1 MFDVLNDVPGYLVA
15 ILGLLIAVVIGS
27 VMIDGLHTH
36 FTGDPTVTNETLTAS
51 EKFSNRFLSG
61 WDLFVVTMVFIIF
74 GGSVWLAYRL
84 PASPVLL
91 WGGLLY
97 LVVVIFASMIVSNVY
112 DKMLNNSITF
122 ADKVAQMT
130 FFPIIMNNLMI
141 IAIIYIVT
149 ITTVLMIG
157 GDSGTGGMV

>member
-1 MFDVLNDVPGYLVA
+1 MFEVLDEVPGYLII

-27 VMIDGLHTH
+27 IMIEGLHDH
-36 FTGDPTVTNETLTAS
+36 FVADTTITNETLSVTD
-51 EKFSNRFLSG
+51 KFNTRFLSA
-61 WDLFVVTMVFIIF
+61 WDLFSVTLVFIIF
-74 GGSVWLAYRL
+74 GGSIWLAYKF
-84 PASPVLL
+84 PANAVML

-97 LVVVIFASMIVSNVY
+97 LVIVVFASMIVSNVY
-112 DKMLNNSITF
+112 DKMLNSSIMF

-130 FFPIIMNNLMI
+130 FFPIIMNNIMI

-157 GDSGTGGMV
+157 GGSGVGGME

>member
-1 MFDVLNDVPGYLVA
+1 MFDVLNDVPGYVVA

-27 VMIDGLHTH
+27 VMINGLNTQLI
-36 FTGDPTVTNETLTAS
+36 GDPTTTNETLTAS
-51 EKFSNRFLSG
+51 EKFSTRFLSG
-61 WDLFVVTMVFIIF
+61 WDLFSVTMVLIMF
-74 GGSVWLAYRL
+74 GGSIWLAYRL

-97 LVVVIFASMIVSNVY
+97 LVVVIFASMIVSNIY
-112 DKMLNNSITF
+112 DKMLNSSVTF
-122 ADKVAQMT
+122 ANKVAEMT
-130 FFPIIMNNLMI
+130 FFPIIMNNIMI

-157 GDSGTGGMV
+157 SEGGAGGTI

>member
-27 VMIDGLHTH
+27 VVIDGLNDH
-36 FTGDPTVTNETLTAS
+36 FIADPTSSNETLTAS
-51 EKFSNRFLSG
+51 EKFSTRFLSG
-61 WDLFVVTMVFIIF
+61 WDLFSVTMVIIMF
-74 GGSVWLAYRL
+74 GGSIWLAYRL

-97 LVVVIFASMIVSNVY
+97 LVVVVFASMIISNVY
-112 DKMLNNSITF
+112 DKMLNASIVF

-130 FFPIIMNNLMI
+130 FFPIIMNNIMI

-157 GDSGTGGMV
+157 SDSGAGGTV

>member
-27 VMIDGLHTH
+27 VMIDGLHDH
-36 FTGDPTVTNETLTAS
+36 FTSDVSITNETLTVS
-51 EKFSNRFLSG
+51 EKFSTRFLSG
-61 WDLFVVTMVFIIF
+61 WDLFSVTMVFIFF
-74 GGSVWLAYRL
+74 GGSIWMAYRL